1 MGTIKISH
9 LQVNAIIGTLA
20 HEKIRR
26 QNLLLDL
33 EFDYDSKSAA
43 ANDDLFASVDYS
55 AVERAVVK
63 CVSESRFALLDFSA
77 FRIRKERF
85 ISTDIDPDNDT
96 HKTLPVFAFAGFSVP
111 FQCIR
116 RCRGRDHPGRKSRSW
131 LMLV

>member
-63 CVSESRFALLDFSA
+63 CVNESRFALLETLALAVGRSVLDFE
-77 FRIRKERF
+77 KVERCKVV
-85 ISTDIDPDNDT
+85 ISKPAASSFGALISYTEE
-96 HKTLPVFAFAGFSVP
+96 FF
-111 FQCIR
+111 
-116 RCRGRDHPGRKSRSW
+116 PGA
-131 LMLV
+131 